1 MKLNNIEN
9 YSHWFE
15 PIADHLSEAYL
26 RYSFTYGTEN
36 EVSCLYD
43 ILGLR
48 PGDRLLA
55 VGCGPG
61 RHSHLFAERE
71 IDVVGLDISNEF
83 IKLANKKKS
92 KANFLRQDVR
102 EMDFE
107 EEFDA
112 VVSMCQ
118 GGFGLLCDPESSI
131 QNPDMDSKALE
142 NMVRALK
149 PGGKLALSAFSSYFQ
164 VQYLSDDDHFD
175 ASTGVNREDIEIMN
189 TEGEKKEAVTW
200 TTCFTPR
207 ELRLMSEKVGL
218 LVKNIW
224 SVTPIDYKLL
234 PCDIKNHEFLL
245 LAEKATQ

>member
-1 MKLNNIEN
+1 MKLNSKEN

-36 EVSCLYD
+36 EVNCLYD
-43 ILGLR
+43 ILGLS
-48 PGDRLLA
+48 PGDRLLD

-71 IDVVGLDISNEF
+71 IDVLGLDISNEF
-83 IKLANKKKS
+83 IKLANKENS

-118 GGFGLLCDPESSI
+118 GGFGLLCEPESSI
-131 QNPDMDSKALE
+131 DDPDTDLKALE
-142 NMVRALK
+142 NMARALK
-149 PGGKLALSAFSSYFQ
+149 PGGKLALSAFSAYFQ
-164 VQYLSDDDHFD
+164 IQYLGDNDNFD
-175 ASTGVNREDIEIMN
+175 ALTGVNRENTEIMN

-234 PCDIKNHEFLL
+234 PCDIKNPEFLI
-245 LAEKATQ
+245 LAEKAS